1 MPTDE
6 EERHMSRYIVND
18 LGEVVLEE
26 NNEESF
32 DRQAHPPQRRL
43 SLH

>member
-6 EERHMSRYIVND
+6 EERHMSRYVVND

-26 NNEESF
+26 INEESF
-32 DRQAHPPQRRL
+32 DR
-43 SLH
+43 